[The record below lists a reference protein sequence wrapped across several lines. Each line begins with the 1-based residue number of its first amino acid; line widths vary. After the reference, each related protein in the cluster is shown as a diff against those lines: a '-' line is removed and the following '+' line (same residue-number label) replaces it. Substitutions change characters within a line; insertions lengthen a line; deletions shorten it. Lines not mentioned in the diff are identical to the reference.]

1 MEGIARRT
9 KSSGVKR
16 GVDWPGVEFGESLG
30 MLEGVEAFRKR
41 PFGSL
46 GSSFGGILKCL
57 ERLCVEGQN
66 IRLRFAFLNW
76 KCRDYARH
84 VQDGGEK
91 VF

>member
-1 MEGIARRT
+1 MACRT

-46 GSSFGGILKCL
+46 GSSLGGILRGV
-57 ERLCVEGQN
+57 ERLRVEGLN
-66 IRLRFAFLNW
+66 PRLHYLFP
-76 KCRDYARH
+76 Y
-84 VQDGGEK
+84 
-91 VF
+91 